1 MRLPGTFHIDGD
13 GNPGGLTSI
22 IHTSENYYT
31 VRDIEKGL
39 PSRKI
44 HEKMIEAGRYSD
56 YKTRTLDEVREALD
70 KVPARKAGT
79 GTYHIYRN
87 LFWGLIKAVEE
98 AGGTRDQAVSLM
110 QATPLHGKDFSR
122 SQPLVERRSLLE
134 PSGTGQSTLA
144 GDHQLHRQSQNSTS
158 QL

>member
-13 GNPGGLTSI
+13 GNPGGLTTI
-22 IHTSENYYT
+22 IHTSDSYYT

-56 YKTRTLDEVREALD
+56 YKARTLDEIREALD

-87 LFWGLIKAVEE
+87 LFWGLIKACEE
-98 AGGTRDQAVSLM
+98 ANSTRDQAISLM
-110 QATPLHGKDFSR
+110 QANSPSWKGLHQIANSGGEKVTAGTF
-122 SQPLVERRSLLE
+122 
-134 PSGTGQSTLA
+134 GTGRSTLA
-144 GDHQLHRQSQNSTS
+144 GGHQLHRQSQNSTS
-158 QL
+158 LP